1 MYFYFRGRSSNDL
14 KTEEDRLK
22 TELALKKEKLNQE
35 QQNLD
40 NLLLG
45 LGSSFPFAKSIQ
57 DQMINTSRIVKDT
70 NFMFTN
76 AEGSSPEF
84 IVIGLGDNF
93 LINNERRNVNL
104 LVEDWNKL
112 TKISS
117 ISNLGLEEAEKI
129 RREAEVIKNFLVNIL
144 SIVDGL
150 TPNNSGLSQSE
161 IDTYLAQLPTIDSIN
176 QVLAVLD
183 ASIASDAQS
192 LEPPAPTVTPDE
204 VIAQQNLVEQTE
216 AEVSEKETEKKS
228 KKKLLRPLQN
238 LIRLLGLALSTQ
250 NKESLSS
257 RVRHSL
263 FQAPTHSNF
272 CKFDFKKHKYIMI

>member
-1 MYFYFRGRSSNDL
+1 
-14 KTEEDRLK
+14 
-22 TELALKKEKLNQE
+22 
-35 QQNLD
+35 
-40 NLLLG
+40 
-45 LGSSFPFAKSIQ
+45 
-57 DQMINTSRIVKDT
+57 
-70 NFMFTN
+70 
-76 AEGSSPEF
+76 
-84 IVIGLGDNF
+84 

-216 AEVSEKETEKKS
+216 AEVSALEEEVAQQPTEISPPTPESYQTPGPRIINTKQGIIIQ
-228 KKKLLRPLQN
+228 PGPPQ
-238 LIRLLGLALSTQ
+238 LIPSTDP
-250 NKESLSS
+250 
-257 RVRHSL
+257 
-263 FQAPTHSNF
+263 F
-272 CKFDFKKHKYIMI
+272 